1 MNGQDDLVSRGE
13 TGQLGLPNKKKHFI
27 HQGNHVTVIDGE
39 NSSTTFNGHA
49 STIHQNIN
57 YNSLERGIRRKLPQV
72 PNGINHGAVTNGNTN
87 PEIFTH
93 SLPRK
98 PKAHASSSRYVRS
111 KIRST

>member
-1 MNGQDDLVSRGE
+1 MNGHDDLVSRGE

-39 NSSTTFNGHA
+39 NSSTTFNAHA

-72 PNGINHGAVTNGNTN
+72 PNGINHGTNGAMTNGNTN
-87 PEIFTH
+87 AEIFTH

-98 PKAHASSSRYVRS
+98 PKASSSRYL
-111 KIRST
+111 K